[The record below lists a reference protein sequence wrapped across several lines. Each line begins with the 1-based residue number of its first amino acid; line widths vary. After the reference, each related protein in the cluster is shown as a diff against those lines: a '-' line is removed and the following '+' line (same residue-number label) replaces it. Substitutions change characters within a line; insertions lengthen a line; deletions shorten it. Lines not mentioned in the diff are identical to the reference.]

1 MRSKV
6 IVYNLIS
13 LILGPVLAVP
23 FLAIIGVI
31 STGDVAGAM
40 LSPGMIGF
48 VAMALS
54 VGTFMVFLFMTPIN
68 RWLGSRDEVDM
79 KPAQKAIVIYQKMS
93 ILAPLM
99 LTLAA
104 GYFLPRIISDIGPA
118 LTGIFMILC
127 LSLTFLATLFFY
139 ILYLQNLEKY
149 TWDLPFSHTHRSL
162 SFLPR
167 NLLVI
172 SFTISGVVLLLVV
185 SFQGAMS
192 SSGPGQISR
201 VNLALIPPVIIGFL
215 FAVADN
221 FLLARGVNQRLSSIR
236 DFTGG
241 LAEGNLIGKRL
252 PTMSR
257 DEFGELIDSCNETR
271 TYLRTLAE
279 GVKSAVN
286 EARSTGASLTTAAT
300 ETGNALSN
308 IRDGADEVD
317 RSMKAMTKEVGEA
330 RGLLESLTG
339 NIVSVVAHI
348 DEQAAM
354 SEESTAALT
363 QMTASVN
370 TINSVTRERLVAA
383 EILSEHS
390 NKGSENLDRTL
401 QAVNQIHQ
409 GINTIMEITELIA
422 AVAGQT
428 NLLAM
433 NAAIEAAHAGDAGR
447 GFAVVADEIRK
458 LAENTGE
465 NSRRIND
472 AVAGIIDSIR
482 RSSELGGD
490 TAEIFESMGSELD
503 TLVGSLKEIETGVA
517 ELGVGTEEVMG
528 SMIDLREHSQGLREN
543 AGEMRRETDGV
554 GEVMEKLDGASG
566 EALEA
571 GNGISSRSK
580 SAAEQERQ
588 LLLCTGKLS
597 EVAQTLERRVGRF
610 KT

>member
-93 ILAPLM
+93 ILTPLM

-104 GYFLPRIISDIGPA
+104 GYFLPRIISEIGPA

-241 LAEGNLIGKRL
+241 LAEGNLTGKRL